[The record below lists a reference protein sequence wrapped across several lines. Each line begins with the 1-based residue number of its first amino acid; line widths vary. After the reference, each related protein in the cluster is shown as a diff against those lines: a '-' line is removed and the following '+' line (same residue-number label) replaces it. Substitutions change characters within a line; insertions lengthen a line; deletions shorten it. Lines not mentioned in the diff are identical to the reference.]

1 MKITRPARMTI
12 TVTAVALA
20 VTTAVATIPQFHFAY
35 RNEALHLR
43 LEAAEGMIALVVA
56 YLIFGRFRQS
66 RHLSDLGL
74 VLALGVFAVTNAVL
88 PAVLDALGPDT
99 EPAVQVWAPLTARTL
114 GAIVFAASAW
124 PVGRTVRR
132 PDVALW
138 GLVAALA
145 VVLAAIVSVTVS
157 LAGSLPVGVRTT
169 AMLGDTVRPRI
180 EGHPLLLGAQGLQ
193 LVLFAV
199 AAARLT
205 HRSAADGDGLLGWV
219 GAGAALA
226 AVARLNY
233 IIFPSL
239 YTAYVL
245 VGDVMRLGF
254 YVFLMIGAARE
265 VRSYWEAR
273 SAAAV
278 LDERRRMARDLHD
291 GLAQELVFVAAQ
303 SRRVARRGPR
313 AGELEAIA
321 RACERG
327 VSSARRAIVAL
338 TRPLDETLDRTIR
351 EITEQM
357 AARTGAD
364 FEVIVPEVRVPTH
377 VREDVVRIV
386 GEAIHNAT
394 GHGGASKVT
403 IRASASDTLRLTV
416 KDNGSGFDVSRPRDK
431 WSFGL
436 TSMKERA
443 EGLGGRFEIVSR
455 IGEGTQVEVFLP
467 LTQS

>member
-1 MKITRPARMTI
+1 MNVTRPARMTTAV
-12 TVTAVALA
+12 TVVALA
-20 VTTAVATIPQFHFAY
+20 VTAAVATIPQLHFAY

-43 LEAAEGMIALVVA
+43 LEAAEGLIALVVA

-66 RHLSDLGL
+66 RHLADLGL
-74 VLALGVFAVTNAVL
+74 VFALGVFAVTNAVM
-88 PAVLDALGPDT
+88 PAVLDVLEPQT
-99 EPAVQVWAPLTARTL
+99 ESPVLVWAPLTARTL

-124 PVGRTVRR
+124 PVRRTVRR
-132 PDVALW
+132 PDIALW

-145 VVLAAIVSVTVS
+145 VALAVIVSVTVT
-157 LAGSLPVGVRTT
+157 LAESLPVGVRTT

-205 HRSAADGDGLLGWV
+205 HRSALNGDGLLGWV

-226 AVARLNY
+226 TVARVNY

-254 YVFLMIGAARE
+254 YVFLLIGAARE

-273 SAAAV
+273 SDAAV

-303 SRRVARRGPR
+303 SRVVARRGAR

-327 VSSARRAIVAL
+327 VSAARRAIVAL

-357 AARTGAD
+357 AARTGAE
-364 FEVIVPEVRVPTH
+364 FEVVVPEVRVPSR

-386 GEAIHNAT
+386 GEAIHNAV
-394 GHGGASKVT
+394 GHGRASKVT
-403 IRASASDTLRLTV
+403 IRAAAADALRLTV
-416 KDNGSGFDVSRPRDK
+416 NDNGTGFDVSRPRDK

-443 EGLGGRFEIVSR
+443 EGLGGTFEISSR
-455 IGEGTQVEVFLP
+455 IGEGTQVEVLLP